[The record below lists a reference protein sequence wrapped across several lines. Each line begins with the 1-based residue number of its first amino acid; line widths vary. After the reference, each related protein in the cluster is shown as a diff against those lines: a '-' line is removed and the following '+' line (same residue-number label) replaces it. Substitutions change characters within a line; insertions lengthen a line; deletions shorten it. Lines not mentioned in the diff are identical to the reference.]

1 MNAGLRRRNRPAA
14 RGQRGVMLVEALVG
28 LLIFSIGILA
38 LIALQA
44 VGIREN
50 NEAAYRSAA
59 SFVVDRII
67 GDLWAA
73 NTANLTTFA
82 GTYSATSKA
91 TEPWSKSVTAA
102 LPAGSAEVVVTGGSV
117 TVTVTWQ
124 APGAPAHSFKQRAV
138 IVDG

>member
-1 MNAGLRRRNRPAA
+1 MKANPR
-14 RGQRGVMLVEALVG
+14 QRGIMLVEALVG

-73 NTANLTTFA
+73 DQSNLNALA
-82 GTYSATSKA
+82 GTYSAASNA
-91 TEPWSKSVTAA
+91 AAPWSRSVNAA
-102 LPAGSAEVVVTGGSV
+102 LPAGSAVVVVSGGSV

-124 APGAPAHSFKQRAV
+124 APGAPAHSFTQRAV
-138 IVDG
+138 VVDG